1 MSGIG
6 GQNNYPSLAVIA
18 DLARS
23 KVNDDKRGA
32 TGTPGEG
39 QIFTN
44 SSVTMINFMNS
55 AIRDTYRDCRI
66 MGMKTLIKDN
76 YILTGITP
84 VNSSMGLGVANPA
97 VQVSI
102 QFVGY
107 FDGLSFNPL
116 ITLPADMILPMQM
129 WERLSGTNNPFGPMD
144 QAQGS
149 LTPRNQTDRFGDW
162 EWRSDSIWMVGSTQT
177 RDIRLR
183 YIATFA
189 DLAASS
195 VDFTSTFVPIADCHE
210 AVADK
215 IAAEYAMRL
224 ISPLQGGQTVAQMAN
239 ARADRSMRKLRQQVT
254 LNKQLID
261 YQRPSYG
268 SGAAQAAGSPAT
280 FLY

>member
-1 MSGIG
+1 MSAIG
-6 GQNNYPSLAVIA
+6 GQNNYPSLEVIA
-18 DLARS
+18 NLARS
-23 KVNDDKRGA
+23 KVNDDKKGL
-32 TGTPGEG
+32 TGTAGEG
-39 QIFTN
+39 QILTDQ
-44 SSVTMINFMNS
+44 SVTLINFMNS

-84 VNSSMGLGVANPA
+84 VNSVLGVGVMNPA

-102 QFVGY
+102 QFIGY
-107 FDGLSFNPL
+107 FDGISFNPL
-116 ITLPADMILPMQM
+116 ITLPADMILPLEM
-129 WERLSGTNNPFGPMD
+129 WERQNGTNNPFGLMSQSPG
-144 QAQGS
+144 A
-149 LTPRNQTDRFGDW
+149 LTPRNQTANLGTW
-162 EWRSDSIWMVGSTQT
+162 EWRGDAIWMNGAIQT
-177 RDIRLR
+177 RDVRLR
-183 YIATFA
+183 YIATFS

-254 LNKQLID
+254 LNKQMID

-268 SGAAQAAGSPAT
+268 GNVAQAAGDPAS